1 MASEYEQILVT
12 FENLSEGTTA
22 QFLDDLEASFKDLL
36 VLLQHAVLVV
46 ESSLNFVKTAT
57 KISAGACSID

>member
-1 MASEYEQILVT
+1 MASEYDQTLVT

-57 KISAGACSID
+57 KISAGACSI